1 VVYQRVGHISGSVNF
16 SEFPTLQLQ
25 NAFFL
30 HSNISVV
37 LKESKIILAIKAI
50 RTSKKLSRRK
60 AAKIYEV
67 SFSILN
73 DRMNSKTSL
82 SESRPVNTNL
92 TILEEE
98 VIIRNILDI
107 DSRGFIPRLASI
119 EDIVNYILKSRE
131 RKRVSKL

>member
-1 VVYQRVGHISGSVNF
+1 VVYQRVDHISESINF

-25 NAFFL
+25 NVFFL
-30 HSNISVV
+30 YSNISVV
-37 LKESKIILAIKAI
+37 LKESKIILAIEAI

-60 AAKIYEV
+60 VAKIYRV
-67 SFSILN
+67 LFSILN

-82 SESRPVNTNL
+82 SESRPINTNL
-92 TILEEE
+92 IILEEE
-98 VIIRNILDI
+98 VIIQNILDM
-107 DSRGFIPRLASI
+107 DSRGFTPRLAGV

>member
-1 VVYQRVGHISGSVNF
+1 MVYQRVGYISESVNF
-16 SEFPTLQLQ
+16 SEFSTLQLQ

-30 HSNISVV
+30 YSNISVV

-50 RTSKKLSRRK
+50 RTSKKQSRQK
-60 AAKIYEV
+60 AAKIYRV
-67 SFSILN
+67 LFSILN

-92 TILEEE
+92 IILEEE

-107 DSRGFIPRLASI
+107 DSRGFTPRLAGV

-131 RKRVSKL
+131 RKHVSKL